1 MAEAITNARILTP
14 DEVIDPGTVLLDDGG
29 LIGGVGRELQ
39 PAPAADIVDAR
50 GLTLVPGYIDLH
62 VHGGGGYSLATRDPE
77 EIRSY
82 ARWVVSRGVTS
93 FLPTVFGATVDEG
106 LEFVRAA
113 AQATGPVDG
122 GASILGVNLEGPFVS
137 PERRGALP
145 PAWIAPSDVQTFD
158 RLAEAAGGRLRLMT
172 LAPELPGA
180 IDVLREAVTRGVTVS
195 VGHSNAG
202 YETAASAFLAGASG
216 VTHAFNA
223 MPFHHRDPGIIGAA
237 LDSSLVTIEII
248 AEGVHLH
255 RMTVG
260 MLVKAFAPG
269 RIALVTDAVPPAG
282 LDGGTF
288 RAGDDEASWVGGRVL
303 LPDGTIAGSA
313 STMAEIIRNVV
324 DWEVAGLA
332 DAVRMASTV
341 PAGVLGLSKRKGRI
355 AQGYDADLVALDGD
369 LDVVMTWVAGRAV
382 YVRR

>member
-1 MAEAITNARILTP
+1 MAGAIANARILTP
-14 DEVIDPGTVLLDDGG
+14 DEVIDPGTVLLDEVG
-29 LIGGVGRELQ
+29 LIGAVGRELQ
-39 PAPAADIVDAR
+39 PPPGVEIVDAR

-62 VHGGGGYSLATRDPE
+62 VHGGGGYSLATRDPD

-82 ARWVVSRGVTS
+82 ARWVISRGVTS
-93 FLPTVFGATVDEG
+93 FLPTVFGATVEEG

-122 GASILGVNLEGPFVS
+122 GANILGVNLEGPFVS

-145 PAWIAPSDVQTFD
+145 PGWVAPPDAGTFE

-180 IDVLREAVTRGVTVS
+180 MDVLREAVTQGVTVS

-202 YETAASAFLAGASG
+202 YETASMAFLAGASR

-223 MPFHHRDPGIIGAA
+223 MPFHHREPGIIGAA

-248 AEGVHLH
+248 ADEVHLH
-255 RMTVG
+255 RMTVE
-260 MLVKAFAPG
+260 MLVKAFAPS

-282 LDGGTF
+282 LDDGTF
-288 RAGDDEASWVGGRVL
+288 PVGDDEASLVGGRVL
-303 LPDGTIAGSA
+303 LPNGTIAGGA
-313 STMAEIIRNVV
+313 STMAEIVRNVV
-324 DWEVAGLA
+324 DWEVAVLP

-341 PAGVLGLSKRKGRI
+341 PADVLGLSQRKGQI

-369 LDVVMTWVAGRAV
+369 LDVVMTWVRGRAV